1 MIKVTFLQLLIL
13 SLLLIFLFKKDLI
26 KIILFFKD
34 KIKSTSK

>member
-13 SLLLIFLFKKDLI
+13 LLLLIFLFKKDLI